1 MNKSLLSSLSLL
13 NEWFTIVEYTSALAS
28 IGFNDPH
35 CSRSSVIF
43 KRGTT
48 MYFLTRLRSYI
59 QSHLNHSHVSRPRV
73 LGGSI
78 FTYTWG
84 YMRTRKSEGFTR
96 GCISVRKE
104 FQIWACL
111 KSLENFSLRA
121 RCFALYKLNLSSWY
135 IDLITYSSIFLPLLF
150 CFQCLLIDEVSF
162 NSSLSESSLS
172 RFFCVKYP
180 ARRLRSYLQSHLNQ
194 SYSIVPLNSGGS
206 IFHKERVV
214 LCDIWE
220 SWERQSPILKNVH
233 WIKFLILETPFPI
246 FYEPCR

>member
-1 MNKSLLSSLSLL
+1 MNKSLLSSLSLP

-48 MYFLTRLRSYI
+48 MYFLTRLRSYL

-121 RCFALYKLNLSSWY
+121 CCFLLLILNLSSWY
-135 IDLITYSSIFLPLLF
+135 IDLIIYPSTLSLFTRLQCDLL
-150 CFQCLLIDEVSF
+150 DEVSL

-172 RFFCVKYP
+172 RFFCVKYS
-180 ARRLRSYLQSHLNQ
+180 ARRRRSYLQSHLNQ

-220 SWERQSPILKNVH
+220 RWERQSPILKNVH

>member
-1 MNKSLLSSLSLL
+1 MNKSLLSSLSLP
-13 NEWFTIVEYTSALAS
+13 NECFTIAEYTSALAS
-28 IGFNDPH
+28 IGFNDPQ

-78 FTYTWG
+78 
-84 YMRTRKSEGFTR
+84 
-96 GCISVRKE
+96 SVKVRRE
-104 FQIWACL
+104 FQIWTCL

-121 RCFALYKLNLSSWY
+121 RCFALSKLNLSSWY
-135 IDLITYSSIFLPLLF
+135 IVLITYSSIFLPLFF
-150 CFQCLLIDEVSF
+150 CFQCLLPGAL

-172 RFFCVKYP
+172 RFFCVKYS
-180 ARRLRSYLQSHLNQ
+180 ARRRRLYLQSHLNQ
-194 SYSIVPLNSGGS
+194 SYSIAPLNSGGS

-214 LCDIWE
+214 LCDICE
-220 SWERQSPILKNVH
+220 SWEKQSPILKNVH
-233 WIKFLILETPFPI
+233 
-246 FYEPCR
+246 